1 MPGEGGSTGTVGRW
15 ATRRVSAR
23 TRATY
28 AELRRAGRP
37 APGLARRR
45 RGFRRGRPAGGRWRT
60 LADSDA
66 FTAAARD
73 RRAYLLTVAKAA
85 PATVH
90 VSLAALAALGE
101 CLGRGA
107 PDVAR
112 VDRPARAPR
121 ALGEDEVRRLLRAAR
136 RTRRDPGPGAARAV
150 LSGTGLRPAEA
161 AALDVDDVPTTERTG
176 AVHVRAG
183 KGERPR
189 TVPLPTDDRR
199 LLRRWLTERARHPAA
214 RRGRLSAR
222 QLQRIIAPARRRR
235 PAGGRQRVHP
245 VAHRGD
251 PMAARRRRRR
261 RGRRSTWSRFPRR
274 HSDVQPG
281 GELLGRC
288 GRCGRR
294 RRRVGDRRVC
304 RGQAHPRSA
313 SSSAPAEASPL
324 TASWALRSA
333 WVGCAGSRC
342 ARIS

>member
-1 MPGEGGSTGTVGRW
+1 
-15 ATRRVSAR
+15 
-23 TRATY
+23 
-28 AELRRAGRP
+28 
-37 APGLARRR
+37 
-45 RGFRRGRPAGGRWRT
+45 
-60 LADSDA
+60 
-66 FTAAARD
+66 
-73 RRAYLLTVAKAA
+73 VAKAA

-189 TVPLPTDDRR
+189 TVPLPTDARR

-214 RRGRLSAR
+214 RRGE
-222 QLQRIIAPARRRR
+222 PA
-235 PAGGRQRVHP
+235 
-245 VAHRGD
+245 
-251 PMAARRRRRR
+251 
-261 RGRRSTWSRFPRR
+261 
-274 HSDVQPG
+274 
-281 GELLGRC
+281 L
-288 GRCGRR
+288 
-294 RRRVGDRRVC
+294 
-304 RGQAHPRSA
+304 
-313 SSSAPAEASPL
+313 
-324 TASWALRSA
+324 
-333 WVGCAGSRC
+333 
-342 ARIS
+342 